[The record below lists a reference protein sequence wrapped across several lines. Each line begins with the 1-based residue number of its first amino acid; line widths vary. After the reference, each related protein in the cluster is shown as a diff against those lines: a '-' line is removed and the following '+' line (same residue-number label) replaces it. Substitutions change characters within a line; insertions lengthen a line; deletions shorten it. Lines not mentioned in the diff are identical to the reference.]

1 MPLYPRFIQSKVEEA
16 LQDTPVV
23 CLLGPRQVGKSTLCQ
38 QLAPGRSYLTLDDHA
53 TLAVAKDDPTGFI
66 QSLPE
71 YVTLDEVQRA
81 PELLLAIKAEV
92 DRNRM
97 PGRFLLTGSAN
108 LLLLPKVKESLAGR
122 IEILHLHPLTEAERQ
137 QKQPNF
143 LQKLTAQELKPSI
156 TSAQQE
162 LADLAERVCRGGYP
176 EPNTRP
182 PNRARQWFKQYLQ
195 TIIKNDVQNVANI
208 RDEDDLYRLAELLA
222 LRTGNLLNTNSIA
235 TDLKMQ
241 RETIDKYISILE
253 HLFLVYRLP
262 AWHNN
267 QAKRLIKAPK
277 LHLVDSGLAA
287 TLNNLKAEQWHNLS
301 THFGPILESFVI
313 QQIRAQA
320 EWLDEPPRLSH
331 YRDKDQAEVDLVIE
345 HGRDV
350 YGIEVKK
357 AVSIQEKDGEGLKRL
372 ARQAGKHFKGGVLF
386 YCGNNALPLKT
397 ENCVAAP
404 IDWLWRH
411 DL

>member
-1 MPLYPRFIQSKVEEA
+1 M
-16 LQDTPVV
+16 
-23 CLLGPRQVGKSTLCQ
+23 
-38 QLAPGRSYLTLDDHA
+38 
-53 TLAVAKDDPTGFI
+53 
-66 QSLPE
+66 
-71 YVTLDEVQRA
+71 
-81 PELLLAIKAEV
+81 
-92 DRNRM
+92 
-97 PGRFLLTGSAN
+97 
-108 LLLLPKVKESLAGR
+108 
-122 IEILHLHPLTEAERQ
+122 
-137 QKQPNF
+137 
-143 LQKLTAQELKPSI
+143 
-156 TSAQQE
+156 
-162 LADLAERVCRGGYP
+162 
-176 EPNTRP
+176 
-182 PNRARQWFKQYLQ
+182 
-195 TIIKNDVQNVANI
+195 
-208 RDEDDLYRLAELLA
+208 
-222 LRTGNLLNTNSIA
+222 RTGNLLNTNSIA
-235 TDLKMQ
+235 TDLKMR
-241 RETIDKYISILE
+241 RETTDKYISILE

-287 TLNNLKAEQWHNLS
+287 TLNNLKAEQWHNLA
-301 THFGPILESFVI
+301 TNFGPILESFVI

-345 HGRDV
+345 QGRDV

-372 ARQAGKHFKGGVLF
+372 AHQAGKHFKGGVLF

-397 ENCVAAP
+397 EHCVAAP